1 MNTNL
6 NTTRPKLANP
16 WIYFAA
22 TFLWTWSFWG
32 LAILNGSNMEVGEG
46 IGLLLLG
53 VAGPTITGILFTYL
67 TRDKEGRQ
75 DFWKRVIGFNR
86 IPAVWYLVIVLFVPA
101 MHLIAVLLD
110 ILFGGGGSTW
120 GELARGAAANP
131 LSILFSIMFSTL
143 IPFIEEL
150 GWRGYLLDRLQAKW
164 SAPASSLILGLL
176 WSLWHLPMF
185 FIRGSYQAGLG
196 IGTLEFWL
204 FFLSIVPLTFVF
216 TWIFNNTGRST
227 LATILFHSMINFTGE
242 LVLLSKNA
250 DTIYNLLWFAVAIAI
265 TAMWARKRSHS
276 GRKHNLDTF
285 NPVH

>member
-1 MNTNL
+1 MSISL
-6 NTTRPKLANP
+6 NTTRPKLASP

-86 IPAVWYLVIVLFVPA
+86 IPAVWYLVIFLFVPA

-164 SAPASSLILGLL
+164 SALVSSLILGLL

-216 TWIFNNTGRST
+216 TWIFNNTRRST

-242 LVLLSKNA
+242 LILLSKNA
-250 DTIYNLLWFAVAIAI
+250 DAIYNLLWFVVAIAI
-265 TAMWARKRSHS
+265 TVIWGARTLTRQQEA
-276 GRKHNLDTF
+276 
-285 NPVH
+285 